1 MNQPKYFIGID
12 IAADSFVVAIFTTPE
27 KPILTSDI
35 FSNTPEGFPNFRQ
48 WLKKYNCDET
58 TSIICMES
66 TGVYSEQLCYFLYSQ
81 GYQIAVEPPLK
92 VKRAFSQSP
101 KKSDFIDSRQIAEYA
116 YRFYDELYRWKPNNQ
131 IVEQVKV
138 LLATREQFTK
148 QLTAN
153 SNALQTI
160 QRKYIQTPVAN
171 DMYQSAIE
179 ELKEKIKII
188 DKEIKKLINNHP
200 TIKPMTALL
209 MTIPGVGMLLAS
221 NIMVITMGF
230 TKPVNAK
237 QLAAYVGICPNEYQS
252 GSSVYRRPR
261 SAGYGPSRFRKL
273 IHLASLSLRAH
284 NEWFKRYFLRKVAEG
299 KSGRLVINNIAN
311 KLIRIICAVIKSRTP
326 FINNYRSVNPM
337 LLKTA

>member
-1 MNQPKYFIGID
+1 MNQLKHFIGID
-12 IAADSFVVAIFTTPE
+12 VAADSFVAAIFTTPE
-27 KPILTSDI
+27 KPIVTSDV
-35 FSNTPEGFPNFRQ
+35 FLNSPDGFLTLQQ
-48 WLKKYNCDET
+48 WLIKHNCNDV

-66 TGVYSEQLCYFLYSQ
+66 TGVYSEQLCYFLYAQ

-101 KKSDFIDSRQIAEYA
+101 KKTDVIDSRQIAEYA
-116 YRFYDELYRWKPNNQ
+116 YRFYDELYHWKPNDQ
-131 IVEQVKV
+131 IVEQIRV

-153 SNALQTI
+153 SNALQAI

-171 DMYQSAIE
+171 DMYQRTIE

-200 TIKPMTALL
+200 TIRPMTALL

-221 NIMVITMGF
+221 NITVITMGF
-230 TKPVNAK
+230 TKPINAK
-237 QLAAYVGICPNEYQS
+237 QFAAYIGICPNEYQS
-252 GSSVYRRPR
+252 GSSIYKRPR
-261 SAGYGPSRFRKL
+261 SAGYGPARFRK
-273 IHLASLSLRAH
+273 IIQLAALSLRTH
-284 NEWFKRYFLRKVAEG
+284 NELFKRYFFRKVAEG

>member
-1 MNQPKYFIGID
+1 MNQPKHFVGID
-12 IAADSFVVAIFTTPE
+12 IAADSFVVAIFTAPE
-27 KPILTSDI
+27 QPIPTSDI
-35 FSNTPEGFPNFRQ
+35 FSNSPEGFSNLQQ
-48 WLKKYNCDET
+48 WLKKHSCDDT

-66 TGVYSEQLCYFLYSQ
+66 TGVYSEQLCYFLYSR

-101 KKSDFIDSRQIAEYA
+101 RKTDIIDSRQIAEYA
-116 YRFYDELYRWKPNNQ
+116 YRFYDELYRWKPNDQ
-131 IVEQVKV
+131 IVEQIKV

-153 SNALQTI
+153 SNALQAI

-171 DMYQSAIE
+171 DMYQRAIE

-200 TIKPMTALL
+200 TIRPMTALL

-221 NIMVITMGF
+221 NITIITTGF
-230 TKPVNAK
+230 TRPLNAK
-237 QLAAYVGICPNEYQS
+237 QFAAYIGVCPNEHQS

-261 SAGYGPSRFRKL
+261 SAGYGPIRFRKL
-273 IHLASLSLRAH
+273 IRLAALSLRTH
-284 NEWFKRYFLRKVAEG
+284 NELFKRYFLRKIAEG